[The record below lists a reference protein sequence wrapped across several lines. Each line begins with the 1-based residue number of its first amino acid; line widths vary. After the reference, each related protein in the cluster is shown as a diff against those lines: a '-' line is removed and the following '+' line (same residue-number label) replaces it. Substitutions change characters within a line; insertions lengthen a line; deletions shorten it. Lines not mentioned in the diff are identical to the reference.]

1 MPTTLRAILEKLQ
14 EDTYKCDPNDI
25 DTALTAIQKW
35 AEGKVPAKKKFKDY
49 CPCKKGNCSG
59 ETLGYA
65 MAIDETLANIRRR
78 E

>member
-25 DTALTAIQKW
+25 DTALLAIQKW
-35 AEGKVPAKKKFKDY
+35 AEEKVPKKHNTYGNMNDY
-49 CPCKKGNCSG
+49 WKGHNECRK
-59 ETLGYA
+59 
-65 MAIDETLANIRRR
+65 ETLANIRRR